1 MKTIYILL
9 TRSNTCISNAIHL
22 FTADPYTHASISFDS
37 DLETLY
43 SFARK
48 YMYTPLPAGL
58 RTEQL
63 HAGFFKKNGTIPCAL
78 YALEV
83 SDEIYEEAKCRVKEM
98 MSHSEEYRYSIM
110 GLLLCKMGIPY
121 HRDRYYFC
129 SEFVSEIL
137 ERSEALALPKHIS
150 LMRPYDYTQISACSC
165 IYEGQL
171 DQLHISKHRAAN
183 G

>member
-9 TRSNTCISNAIHL
+9 TRSNTCVSNAIHL
-22 FTADPYTHASISFDS
+22 FTADPYTHASISFNEE
-37 DLETLY
+37 LEPLY

-48 YMYTPLPAGL
+48 YVYTPLPAGL

-63 HAGFFKKNGTIPCAL
+63 HEGFFKKNGEIPCAL

-83 SDEIYEEAKCRVKEM
+83 SDEVYETAKYRVKQM

-121 HRDRYYFC
+121 HRDNYYFC
-129 SEFVSEIL
+129 SEFVSEVL
-137 ERSEALALPKHIS
+137 ERSEALTLPKHIS
-150 LMRPYDYTQISACSC
+150 LMRPYDYTQISDFSC

-171 DQLHISKHRAAN
+171 GNLHRIPKQKMA
-183 G
+183 